1 MDPFALT
8 PDGAAAEPAA
18 FVAAVLADPAKR
30 ADVAADATLAP
41 LFGLSAAAGH
51 AKTCSPA
58 DLDRLQAVLRAAV
71 ASERARLAHAAALF
85 GERSPECQRAAAPVP
100 RATAAV
106 YAQLRETGL
115 EYGPAFRL
123 LRNVHVPLPPPRNAG
138 LAGAGAGAAP
148 APTELGKERGQ
159 QEEV

>member
-1 MDPFALT
+1 MDPLALN
-8 PDGAAAEPAA
+8 PQDGSAVDPAA

-41 LFGLSAAAGH
+41 LFGLTSGGGGGGSDAP
-51 AKTCSPA
+51 SNPPQ
-58 DLDRLQAVLRAAV
+58 LDALQAALREAV
-71 ASERARLAHAAALF
+71 ASERARRARAAASF

-106 YAQLRETGL
+106 YALLRETGL

-123 LRNVHVPLPPPRNAG
+123 LRNVHVPLPPPPPQRGEAG
-138 LAGAGAGAAP
+138 
-148 APTELGKERGQ
+148 K
-159 QEEV
+159 